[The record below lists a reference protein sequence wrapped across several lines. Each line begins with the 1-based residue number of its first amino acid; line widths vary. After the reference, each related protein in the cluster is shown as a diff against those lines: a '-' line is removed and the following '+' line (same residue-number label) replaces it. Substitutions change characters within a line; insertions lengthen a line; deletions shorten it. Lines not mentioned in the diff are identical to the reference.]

1 MERRIDGSS
10 VAVVMRKVRRRGVLA
25 GLSLCVGLGLGTQ
38 SVMAQPAA
46 APSAAGSSTA
56 ATDSPEYKRGR
67 LLYIQCRACHDL
79 QPSPV
84 EKVGPNLAGIMGRR
98 AAEVPDFAYSPALK
112 GAKLVWDRATLDR
125 WLEKPSTL
133 APGNTMAFA
142 GIANPADRAALIRY
156 IEIESAP
163 R

>member
-1 MERRIDGSS
+1 MVS
-10 VAVVMRKVRRRGVLA
+10 VTAVLA
-25 GLSLCVGLGLGTQ
+25 TSLVPGLALAQGQATAQATAPADQ
-38 SVMAQPAA
+38 SA
-46 APSAAGSSTA
+46 
-56 ATDSPEYKRGR
+56 EFKRGR

-84 EKVGPNLAGIMGRR
+84 EKVGPNLAGIMGRS
-98 AAEVPDFAYSPALK
+98 AGTDAEFADSPALK
-112 GAKLVWDRATLDR
+112 ASKLVWDKATLDR
-125 WLEKPSTL
+125 WLEKPSAL